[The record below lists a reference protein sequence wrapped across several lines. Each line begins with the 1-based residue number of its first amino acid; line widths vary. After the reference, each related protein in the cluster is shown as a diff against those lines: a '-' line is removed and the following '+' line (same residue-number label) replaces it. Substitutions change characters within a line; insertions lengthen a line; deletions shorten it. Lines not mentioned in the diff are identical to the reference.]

1 MSRLSASEVIN
12 RGDYLQPDFEPSTL
26 TIPHLLS
33 VLTYHGIKYPS
44 PHTKGKLI
52 EVFNAEI
59 RPRSAQLLKERQVRE
74 KKKPSHEG
82 IFDGHT
88 GRAIQAPKVGHRCLI
103 RHTPLLM
110 RLPHPRITSLCP
122 FAGLRGAHLANLQS
136 QNQPQRFVL
145 S

>member
-52 EVFNAEI
+52 DVFNAEI
-59 RPRSAQLLKERQVRE
+59 RPRSAQLLKERQVRDR
-74 KKKPSHEG
+74 KKPSHEG

-88 GRAIQAPKVGHRCLI
+88 GKAIEAPEVGRRYLI
-103 RHTPLLM
+103 RHPPTDAYAPL
-110 RLPHPRITSLCP
+110 
-122 FAGLRGAHLANLQS
+122 
-136 QNQPQRFVL
+136 
-145 S
+145 

>member
-44 PHTKGKLI
+44 PHTKAKLI
-52 EVFNAEI
+52 EVFNNELK
-59 RPRSAQLLKERQVRE
+59 PRSAQLLKERQIRDR
-74 KKKPSHEG
+74 KKPSHEG

-88 GRAIQAPKVGHRCLI
+88 GQAIQPPEVC
-103 RHTPLLM
+103 RHYC
-110 RLPHPRITSLCP
+110 HPWRMHCIDGQLTSM
-122 FAGLRGAHLANLQS
+122 
-136 QNQPQRFVL
+136 
-145 S
+145 